1 MEMELEKKEMYES
14 KYSKYLIQNTNR
26 FATKEEVI
34 EFCEPNNKNSIK
46 KFSGVPIF
54 YENET
59 LFVDNSDAHYMIS
72 GGTGSKKTRT
82 SVINTTLSVIESEE
96 NAVITD
102 PKGELFRRTAG
113 TAMRK
118 NYNIKV
124 LNLRNPKRSD
134 GWNPMTL
141 PYRLDVSGKKE
152 EAEEL
157 LCDIINSITEPI
169 KLVTKDV
176 YWADRTNSKL
186 VAEAKLQMDSVP
198 EKFFNISTLM
208 QIAKKKNKYL
218 LEELIKECDDK
229 QPFFES
235 IESFMNMSAEKTQ
248 DCLYD
253 TVQQAFG
260 PYSQRS
266 ALLNI
271 LCDNDIDFTDL
282 VSEKKKTIIYIIYPD
297 EKMSMA
303 FLVNLFLTQCYYY
316 LKMYVEENNLPRLKI
331 RVNFICEE
339 FGNLPKV
346 ENFANRISMAR
357 GFNIRYFLYIQA
369 YSQLVNIYKD
379 DAETIKGNCDWIIYP
394 SKERSFLKEVSDFA
408 GEIRDYQNAVKPLL
422 SVDRIQHL
430 KKYQDGAEAVVIKS
444 GQYPFIVK
452 IPDYEYIEIYNI
464 EKEEKLSEKKRNFYD
479 HTLTMNEWLKGINE
493 EVFNFP
499 FPKTKRT
506 IDRRITQS
514 NISKE
519 AKQSKKTKKQKKN
532 DDVISD
538 EVMKELEAKF
548 DELFGA
554 VDDEE

>member
-1 MEMELEKKEMYES
+1 MYES

-26 FATKEEVI
+26 FANKDEVI
-34 EFCEPNNKNSIK
+34 GFCKPNRKNNKER
-46 KFSGVPIF
+46 FSGVPIF

-59 LFVDNSDAHYMIS
+59 LYVDNSDSHYMIS

-82 SVINTTLSVIESEE
+82 SVINNILSMIAAGEIVIC
-96 NAVITD
+96 TD
-102 PKGELFRRTAG
+102 PKGELYMKTGG
-113 TAMRK
+113 TAK
-118 NYNIKV
+118 TFDYNIKV

-134 GWNPMTL
+134 AWNPMAL
-141 PYRLDVSGKKE
+141 PYLLDVKGKKE
-152 EAEEL
+152 EAEEM
-157 LCDIINSITEPI
+157 LCDFIWSIIEPVRE
-169 KLVTKDV
+169 VTKDV

-186 VAEAKLQMDSVP
+186 TAEAKLLMDSVT
-198 EKFFNISTLM
+198 EEYFNISTLM
-208 QIAKKKNKYL
+208 QISKKKNKYS
-218 LEELIKECDDK
+218 LEEMIKECDEK

-260 PYSQRS
+260 PYSQKS

-271 LCDNDIDFTDL
+271 LCENGIDFSDL
-282 VSEKKKTIIYIIYPD
+282 VDNSKKTIIYIIYPD
-297 EKMSMA
+297 EKTSMA

-316 LKMYVEENNLPRLKI
+316 LKLYVDENHLTKLNK

-346 ENFANRISMAR
+346 ERFANRISMAR

-369 YSQLVNIYKD
+369 YSQLVNIYKE
-379 DAETIKGNCDWIIYP
+379 DAETIKGNCDWIVYP
-394 SKERSFLKEVSDFA
+394 SKERNFLKEVSDFA
-408 GEIRDYQNAVKPLL
+408 GEVRDYQNALKPLL
-422 SVDRIQHL
+422 SIDRIQHL
-430 KKYQDGAEAVVIKS
+430 KKYYDGAEAVVIKS
-444 GQYPFIVK
+444 GQYPFISK
-452 IPDYEYIEIYNI
+452 MPDYEYIDIFDI
-464 EKEEKLSEKKRNFYD
+464 KKDAHLSEKERNFYD
-479 HTLTMNEWLKGINE
+479 RTLTMNEWLRGINE

-506 IDRRITQS
+506 VDRRITK
-514 NISKE
+514 SKPLKE
-519 AKQSKKTKKQKKN
+519 SMSSRKNKKSKNK
-532 DDVISD
+532 DDVISY

-554 VDDEE
+554 VDEEEE